1 MAGDIHRIG
10 GGTVDNLRLKP
21 AEQALDPP
29 GISVLQ
35 APTPADAAWQ
45 MRAAFPRS
53 LVMRALASTVGTT
66 TGDLIRSVGFNLM
79 PNPTAKFPNH
89 YRIIH
94 TEGAV
99 GFSEENLEKLARVF
113 SNTTGH

>member
-21 AEQALDPP
+21 AEQVLDPP

-35 APTPADAAWQ
+35 APTPGDAARQ
-45 MRAAFPRS
+45 IRAAFPRG
-53 LVMRALASTVGTT
+53 LVMQALASTVGTT
-66 TGDLIRSVGFNLM
+66 TEELIRSVGFDLM

-89 YRIIH
+89 SRIIH
-94 TEGAV
+94 PEGAT
-99 GFSEENLEKLARVF
+99 GFSDENLEKLAQVF
-113 SNTTGH
+113 TNTTGH